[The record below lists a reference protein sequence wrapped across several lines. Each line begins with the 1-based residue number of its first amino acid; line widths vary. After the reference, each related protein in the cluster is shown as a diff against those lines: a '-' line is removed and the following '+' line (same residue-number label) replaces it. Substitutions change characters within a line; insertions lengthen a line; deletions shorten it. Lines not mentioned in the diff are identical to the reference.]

1 MQYRL
6 IEAFYKTAMQFPDK
20 IALITE
26 RSQMSFKDVLALT
39 QVLDIHLKTRG
50 VREEQ
55 TLVVDT
61 NRGELCIAF
70 SLLLSLRSLTVI
82 FAPSELVARRGV
94 HFDWLV
100 TAERKEGVA
109 ADRQIVLEADWF
121 SIMGT
126 LPVPQYENL
135 PGKGGAFVTQ
145 TSGTTGVPKLV
156 RLPETSRM
164 RDMTSMVTHSAEEM
178 QAMRFMITAG
188 PNTGWAMNK
197 NLPVLLGGGS
207 VVSLGEDMSRML
219 AYSDLWRVSHL
230 AITPAV
236 LQQALK
242 LAAAGQFL
250 SAVKEIE
257 VGGAFAPPGLLDA
270 VARVCPAS
278 LITAYGATE
287 VGALARR
294 SYRAQDASD
303 NGYLGDM
310 FRDDLDLL
318 FLDDDLRETPGA
330 TEGVLAI
337 RIPRDGERSY
347 LSGGGDDDEHAGLTG
362 DLFITGDI
370 VRKDGQALYL
380 TGRRKRVLNLN
391 GNKYSLDRIQALL
404 MQALPGSSEV
414 VAVATQ
420 DQDGLEQLVVFY
432 CSQDHVPESEI
443 EAILKNQWQKIS
455 LGKAVAVPHMP
466 MTASG
471 KVDLAALR
479 DLMISRP

>member
-39 QVLDIHLKTRG
+39 HVLDIHLKTRG

-82 FAPSELVARRGV
+82 FAPIELVARRGV

-100 TAERKEGVA
+100 TAEMKEGVA
-109 ADRQIVLEADWF
+109 ADRQIVMEADWF
-121 SIMGT
+121 SIIGT

-156 RLPETSRM
+156 RLPEASRM
-164 RDMTSMVTHSAEEM
+164 RDMISMVTHSAEQM
-178 QAMRFMITAG
+178 RSMRFMITAG
-188 PNTGWAMNK
+188 PSTGWAMNK

-207 VVSLGEDMSRML
+207 VVSLGDDMTRML

-230 AITPAV
+230 AVTPAV
-236 LQQALK
+236 LQQALR
-242 LAAAGQFL
+242 LSDAGQFL
-250 SAVKEIE
+250 TAAKEIE

-270 VARVCPAS
+270 VAQACPAT

-287 VGALARR
+287 VGALTRR
-294 SYRAQDASD
+294 KYSATDSFVD
-303 NGYLGDM
+303 GYLGDL
-310 FRDDLDLL
+310 FRDDLDLV
-318 FLDDDLRETPGA
+318 FMDDDLREMPEA
-330 TEGVLAI
+330 NEGILAV
-337 RIPRDGERSY
+337 RISHEAQRSY
-347 LSGGGDDDEHAGLTG
+347 LLGSDESEDSAGLLG
-362 DLFITGDI
+362 DLFVTGDI
-370 VRKDGQALYL
+370 VRKDGHALYL

-391 GNKYSLDRIQALL
+391 GNKYSLDLIQALL
-404 MQALPGSSEV
+404 MQHFPEQSEV
-414 VAVATQ
+414 VVVATQ
-420 DQDGLEQLVVFY
+420 DHDGLEQLVVFY
-432 CSQDHVPESEI
+432 CSQDDIPESEI